1 MFFVIF
7 FQFYLIRQ
15 TIGHI
20 VRQNHCFV
28 CLGTFGD
35 RLPPNSD
42 KNHSPMTHRCKKYKK
57 PYLRPCYHSIA
68 RNLIYNVCTCICVHT
83 HAYAYTRVR
92 AHYNIQARFR
102 RASIR
107 IGIMRSISNPCS
119 MNNDRYRGSCRTVN
133 KVSESIVVLNRNN
146 CTKQAQVQCLC

>member
-1 MFFVIF
+1 MYFFLVLF
-7 FQFYLIRQ
+7 NSSNYRTYCPSKPLFS
-15 TIGHI
+15 
-20 VRQNHCFV
+20 V
-28 CLGTFGD
+28 CLGAFGD

-57 PYLRPCYHSIA
+57 TVSSHHVITLSRATLYI
-68 RNLIYNVCTCICVHT
+68 
-83 HAYAYTRVR
+83 AYARVYVCIRMLMRIR
-92 AHYNIQARFR
+92 ACARTIIYR

-146 CTKQAQVQCLC
+146 YTKQTQVQCLC

>member
-1 MFFVIF
+1 MSNYRTYCPPNPLFS
-7 FQFYLIRQ
+7 
-15 TIGHI
+15 
-20 VRQNHCFV
+20 V

-42 KNHSPMTHRCKKYKK
+42 KHHSPMTHRCKKYKK
-57 PYLRPCYHSIA
+57 PYLRTMLSLYRAQPY
-68 RNLIYNVCTCICVHT
+68 IYIVCTCICVHT
-83 HAYAYTRVR
+83 HAMRIR
-92 AHYNIQARFR
+92 ACARTIIFR

-107 IGIMRSISNPCS
+107 IGIMRSILNPCS

-146 CTKQAQVQCLC
+146 CTKQTQVQCLC

>member
-1 MFFVIF
+1 MSN
-7 FQFYLIRQ
+7 YQ
-15 TIGHI
+15 TYCPP
-20 VRQNHCFV
+20 NPLFSV

-42 KNHSPMTHRCKKYKK
+42 KNHSPMTHRCKKYKN
-57 PYLRPCYHSIA
+57 RIFAPCYHSIA
-68 RNLIYNVCTCICVHT
+68 RNLIYSVCTCICVHT
-83 HAYAYTRVR
+83 HAMRIR
-92 AHYNIQARFR
+92 ACARTIIFR

-107 IGIMRSISNPCS
+107 IGIMRSILNPCS

-146 CTKQAQVQCLC
+146 CTKQTLVQCLC